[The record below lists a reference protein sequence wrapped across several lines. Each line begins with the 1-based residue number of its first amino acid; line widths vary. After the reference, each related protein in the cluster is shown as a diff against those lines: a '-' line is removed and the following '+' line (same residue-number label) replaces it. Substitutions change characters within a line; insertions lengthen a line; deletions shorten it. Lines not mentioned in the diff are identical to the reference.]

1 MSEASEQAADVRA
14 LNEALR
20 ETSVVLEKA
29 SSSTDA
35 MRLAQEASGKA
46 VEKNEKALGKL
57 KELSI
62 EAFGG
67 GEAAEKYRKMR
78 EAMAIAGDATM
89 STGKRMQAFG
99 VAAKFATGTVVAL
112 ASQALELAGDYQR
125 INAETYL
132 YNQRVAALGA
142 SLQSMRQATS
152 GAVETQVAFNL
163 QQALAEKGLIATDR
177 QMAVLA
183 RRVREYAQER
193 QVSQSEASAVVQR
206 ALDGDVQ
213 AANSLGVSLANATTA
228 TQRHA
233 AVLSQLEARQRGAAV
248 ATRDAAE
255 QARINEQA
263 QARSG
268 AAIQKF
274 VTEALGGPL
283 IAAYDGAVRALA
295 SFNTYLD
302 ENRTLTA
309 QEIEVRN
316 RANAALAETARRT
329 REQQALQDLAAATAR
344 RSAQAQQN
352 AADQQ
357 LRDLNLLSTSKTANT
372 TAETQLADAI
382 RRRGE
387 AARLAGETEDAFAQR
402 RLALTQE
409 VITAEQRL
417 TAERD
422 RQAQVGKEQTR
433 IANEERES
441 ARQAAQQASQ
451 ALRQQTAD
459 KQRQMDVEQE
469 FHRLNIELM
478 REGAM
483 DRETVSVLER
493 RRFETIAEF
502 RAREVQAARE
512 ALEAIHAQRQAEA
525 QAFEAFL
532 EQQRQRLQLERENA
546 QAKEAAA
553 QAERNRA
560 KEQAGQDEL
569 AARLRGAFG
578 LAESE
583 VETANQRLA
592 SAAKIGA
599 DTIGELFSGSLQ
611 AAVDAAKGGEDAAAA
626 VAKYVDEWT
635 AGKAVQW
642 GLQALEAVAGAGVA
656 YFIRPDAVPG
666 LLASAATYAGLAATA
681 GAVTAA
687 IPNAPAAGAGGPTEG
702 GAGGERMAGS
712 TRSATA
718 AETGPVAPIVFN
730 VSGFTSTESAQ
741 EGIVRALREAQAR
754 GLIEMGR

>member
-14 LNEALR
+14 LGEAIR
-20 ETSVVLEKA
+20 DTSAALSEA
-29 SSSTDA
+29 TDA
-35 MRLAQEASGKA
+35 TKKFAEAQKIAEELSEANANS
-46 VEKNEKALGKL
+46 LSKL

-67 GEAAEKYRKMR
+67 GEAADKYRKMR
-78 EAMAIAGDATM
+78 EAMVIAGDATM

-99 VAAKFATGTVVAL
+99 VAAKFAAGTFVAL
-112 ASQALELAGDYQR
+112 ASQALELASEYQR
-125 INAETYL
+125 INAEIYM
-132 YNQRVAALGA
+132 YNQRVAALGT
-142 SLQSMRQATS
+142 SLQAMRQATA

-163 QQALAEKGLIATDR
+163 QQSLAEKGLIATDR

-183 RRVREYAQER
+183 RRIREYAQER

-206 ALDGDVQ
+206 ALDGDIQ
-213 AANSLGVSLANATTA
+213 AANSLGVSLANATTV

-233 AVLSQLEARQRGAAV
+233 DVLAQLEARQRGAAV

-255 QARINEQA
+255 QARVNEQA
-263 QARSG
+263 QARAG
-268 AAIQKF
+268 DQIKK
-274 VTEALGGPL
+274 VLTYIVLGPL
-283 IAAYDGAVRALA
+283 IEAYDQMSAGLA
-295 SFNTYLD
+295 STNAAL
-302 ENRTLTA
+302 ERNRTLTA

-329 REQQALQDLAAATAR
+329 REQQALQELATQTAQ
-344 RSAQAQQN
+344 RSARAQQD
-352 AADQQ
+352 AAD
-357 LRDLNLLSTSKTANT
+357 R
-372 TAETQLADAI
+372 QLAQLGLIRGKTRQNNDAQ
-382 RRRGE
+382 RALTE
-387 AARLAGETEDAFAQR
+387 AVERHARVVRLAGETEEAFSQR

-409 VITAEQRL
+409 VITAQEQL
-417 TAERD
+417 NALRD
-422 RQAQVGKEQTR
+422 RETQIAKEQTR
-433 IANEERES
+433 MAEEERQQQ
-441 ARQAAQQASQ
+441 QAAAEAANQ
-451 ALRQQTAD
+451 ALRQQVAD
-459 KQRQMDVEQE
+459 KQRQIDVEQE
-469 FHRLNIELM
+469 FHRINIELM

-493 RRFETIAEF
+493 RRFETIVEF
-502 RAREVQAARE
+502 RAREVEAARQ
-512 ALEAIHAQRQAEA
+512 ALDAIRAQRQAED

-532 EQQRQRLQLERENA
+532 EQQRQRVQLERENA

-553 QAERNRA
+553 QAETARA

-578 LAESE
+578 MAETE

-599 DTIGELFSGSLQ
+599 DTIGEFFSGSLQ

-666 LLASAATYAGLAATA
+666 LLSSAAVYAGLAATA

-687 IPNAPAAGAGGPTEG
+687 IPNTPAAGAGGPPEG
-702 GAGGERMAGS
+702 GAGGERMASS

>member
-1 MSEASEQAADVRA
+1 
-14 LNEALR
+14 
-20 ETSVVLEKA
+20 
-29 SSSTDA
+29 
-35 MRLAQEASGKA
+35 
-46 VEKNEKALGKL
+46 
-57 KELSI
+57 
-62 EAFGG
+62 
-67 GEAAEKYRKMR
+67 
-78 EAMAIAGDATM
+78 MAI
-89 STGKRMQAFG
+89 R
-99 VAAKFATGTVVAL
+99 
-112 ASQALELAGDYQR
+112 
-125 INAETYL
+125 
-132 YNQRVAALGA
+132 
-142 SLQSMRQATS
+142 
-152 GAVETQVAFNL
+152 
-163 QQALAEKGLIATDR
+163 
-177 QMAVLA
+177 
-183 RRVREYAQER
+183 
-193 QVSQSEASAVVQR
+193 
-206 ALDGDVQ
+206 
-213 AANSLGVSLANATTA
+213 
-228 TQRHA
+228 
-233 AVLSQLEARQRGAAV
+233 
-248 ATRDAAE
+248 
-255 QARINEQA
+255 
-263 QARSG
+263 
-268 AAIQKF
+268 
-274 VTEALGGPL
+274 
-283 IAAYDGAVRALA
+283 
-295 SFNTYLD
+295 
-302 ENRTLTA
+302 
-309 QEIEVRN
+309 
-316 RANAALAETARRT
+316 
-329 REQQALQDLAAATAR
+329 
-344 RSAQAQQN
+344 
-352 AADQQ
+352 
-357 LRDLNLLSTSKTANT
+357 
-372 TAETQLADAI
+372 
-382 RRRGE
+382 
-387 AARLAGETEDAFAQR
+387 
-402 RLALTQE
+402 
-409 VITAEQRL
+409 
-417 TAERD
+417 
-422 RQAQVGKEQTR
+422 
-433 IANEERES
+433 
-441 ARQAAQQASQ
+441 AAQQAGQRNYLTQQAVTPMQRLAYLQRELGRLAQNETANREQILTTLQTITQIRQQEAQQAETANQ

-502 RAREVQAARE
+502 RAREVQAARQ
-512 ALEAIHAQRQAEA
+512 ALEAIRAQRQAED
-525 QAFEAFL
+525 QAFQAFL

-553 QAERNRA
+553 QAETARV

-578 LAESE
+578 MAETE

-687 IPNAPAAGAGGPTEG
+687 IPNAPAAGAGGPPEG

-718 AETGPVAPIVFN
+718 AEAGPVAPIVFN